1 MMNIDAHIRFA
12 ERKDINQIIALC
24 SLHATHEKV
33 PYNIEGKAECLKEDI
48 FSPTPKLYCLVV
60 ENQGVLLGYAT
71 YMRQYATWDACE
83 YIYMDCLFIKEFVRG
98 YGLGE
103 KLVNKIKQEGKK
115 LRCDLIQW
123 QTPDFNIRAMK
134 FYRRIGAISKSKERF
149 FFPI

>member
-1 MMNIDAHIRFA
+1 ML
-12 ERKDINQIIALC
+12 LC
-24 SLHATHEKV
+24 
-33 PYNIEGKAECLKEDI
+33 
-48 FSPTPKLYCLVV
+48 
-60 ENQGVLLGYAT
+60 YAT

-83 YIYMDCLFIKEFVRG
+83 YIYMDCLFIKEFARG

-134 FYRRIGAISKSKERF
+134 FYRRIGSVSNSKERF